1 MPTESTSNSTTDGG
15 DENVQLGPEWH
26 EKGEFPAEGPPAWEP
41 VHPGG
46 MIREAL
52 EEGLHLSVAEAA
64 RRLRLSRQTLHA
76 ILAGRQAV
84 TADVALRLERLGCG
98 TARLWLNVQTGH
110 DIEAARRR
118 LADVLEAIEPTA

>member
-1 MPTESTSNSTTDGG
+1 
-15 DENVQLGPEWH
+15 
-26 EKGEFPAEGPPAWEP
+26 
-41 VHPGG
+41 

-98 TARLWLNVQTGH
+98 TARLWLNVQSSYDVGM
-110 DIEAARRR
+110 ARRR
-118 LADVLEAIEPTA
+118 LADVLDGIQPAA